1 MRGITQGARGITL
14 GAFVPVKKTKSC
26 PDQNVLDLIK
36 IQTENISLHDEID
49 KLRGIIADRDSAI
62 LALEISLNEAKSL
75 IPKSEN
81 KPLFSAAV
89 QSSPI
94 PNSTTGG
101 FRPQTPNSPKVQ
113 SIPRSLLA
121 PLSDKPK
128 MQVLSAGLP
137 KSSTTARPQV
147 EGPQVPGPQ
156 IARRPAGRP
165 PAGRPLMS
173 RPPVG
178 RPPAGRSPATRPPAG
193 RPPVP
198 RPPVLTPTANRPPVT
213 RPLPRPPVAAP
224 QRNPKPQGNSIPSEP
239 LGPKKVRIYH
249 DSNLRWSSPSQIKDT
264 FKGLSLGN
272 SDNFNI
278 ELSYTPTLEQL
289 VTAVER
295 DDNTNATIVIST
307 MTNNAKDHQSV
318 SKCELKLKRVV
329 GVLTQQ
335 TQAKNIIF
343 LESPPSFRCDI
354 FPYNN
359 MAYNLCKSSGLM
371 FSFNLLS
378 YVHIKPDGLH
388 IKRAFKHLM
397 VKSVAAALAGREP
410 FSIFGLTL
418 PRRHPLPRNI
428 PLPLSF

>member
-1 MRGITQGARGITL
+1 M
-14 GAFVPVKKTKSC
+14 PVKKTKSC
-26 PDQNVLDLIK
+26 PDKNSLDFFK
-36 IQTENISLHDEID
+36 MQTENISLHDEID

-62 LALEISLNEAKSL
+62 LALEISLNEAKKL

-89 QSSPI
+89 QSSPL
-94 PNSTTGG
+94 PNSTMGG
-101 FRPQTPNSPKVQ
+101 ARPKPPHSPKVQ
-113 SIPRSLLA
+113 SKPRSFLA

-128 MQVLSAGLP
+128 MQVLGAGLP

-147 EGPQVPGPQ
+147 EGSQVSRPNFRPQVPGPQ
-156 IARRPAGRP
+156 IARPPADRP
-165 PAGRPLMS
+165 PVG

-178 RPPAGRSPATRPPAG
+178 RPPAARPLAGRSSLP

-198 RPPVLTPTANRPPVT
+198 RPLVS
-213 RPLPRPPVAAP
+213 RPPVAAP
-224 QRNPKPQGNSIPSEP
+224 RAVGPQSIPKPQGNSVPTNA

-264 FKGLSLGN
+264 FKSLNLGN
-272 SDNFNI
+272 PDNFI
-278 ELSYTPTLEQL
+278 VELSYTPTLEQL

-295 DDNTNATIVIST
+295 DNNTNATVVIST

-318 SKCELKLKRVV
+318 SKCELKLKKAV

-335 TQAKNIIF
+335 TLPKNIIF
-343 LESPPSFRCDI
+343 LESPPSFKCDI

-359 MAYNLCKSSGLM
+359 MAYNLCKSSGLT

-378 YVHIKPDGLH
+378 YIHIKPDGLH